1 MADWQRVC
9 SIKDLRDGE
18 PREAKLGKASIAI
31 VRVGEECFAVDDICT
46 HAYAQMSTG
55 FVEGH
60 LIICPLHGASFD
72 LRTGRCV
79 DPPADQ
85 DIRCHAV
92 RLEGDDVL
100 IDAAGIE
107 R

>member
-9 SIKDLRDGE
+9 SIKDLRDSE
-18 PREAKLGKASIAI
+18 PREAKVGGESIAI
-31 VRVGEECFAVDDICT
+31 VRVGDECFAVHDICT
-46 HAYAQMSTG
+46 HAHAQMSTG

-72 LRTGRCV
+72 LRTGKCI

-85 DIRCHAV
+85 DIRCYAV
-92 RLEGDDVL
+92 KVEGGDVL
-100 IDAAGIE
+100 IDATGIKA
-107 R
+107 